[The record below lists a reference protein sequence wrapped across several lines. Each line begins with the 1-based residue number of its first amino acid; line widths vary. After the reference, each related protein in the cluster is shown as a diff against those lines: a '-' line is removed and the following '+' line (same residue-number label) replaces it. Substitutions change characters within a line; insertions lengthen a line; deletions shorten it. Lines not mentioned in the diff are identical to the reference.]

1 MPARRVLFTCSRAP
15 AGARRAALLEA
26 AQVALIPAAQ
36 AASFAPPTSAPN
48 PTQSSRHPARPA
60 LGPPAPQSRLSGGS
74 RGNAAQS
81 GVREAGGG
89 APGRALRAAPSPRAP
104 EPGQEGDRRVA
115 ALRAG
120 KAAGVART
128 AGAWCAT
135 PTGPPSRPPVQEAAR
150 LGHGV
155 ICSLAPRHGPL
166 PAGVHRVSQRSRWAS
181 PFAIRCRLPRCQ
193 SAAPTKSRNG
203 PRLAIAFSGE
213 NTHPGRVPAPRP
225 IRRSHPGSE
234 AA

>member
-1 MPARRVLFTCSRAP
+1 MLSFPRLKLPPLRLQPSLRIPPSLPATQLVQRSGPQPLK
-15 AGARRAALLEA
+15 AGSVGAAGVMQRKVECARQE
-26 AQVALIPAAQ
+26 
-36 AASFAPPTSAPN
+36 
-48 PTQSSRHPARPA
+48 
-60 LGPPAPQSRLSGGS
+60 G
-74 RGNAAQS
+74 
-81 GVREAGGG
+81 
-89 APGRALRAAPSPRAP
+89 ALREGPSERPRVP
-104 EPGQEGDRRVA
+104 EPGQEGDRRAA

-128 AGAWCAT
+128 GGAWCAT

-150 LGHGV
+150 LGHEV

-166 PAGVHRVSQRSRWAS
+166 PAGAHRVSQRSSWAS
-181 PFAIRCRLPRCQ
+181 PFATRCRLPRCQ